1 MMMISDEFPVQIL
14 GLSKSDI
21 DKHFHQVALNLNR
34 NCWCRIQ
41 LKRNDII
48 DDLGSVFMVVRGNR
62 DMGLLVADTAF
73 TDEENMEIRFSMDMM
88 DDEQSGFEW
97 WRDPN

>member
-1 MMMISDEFPVQIL
+1 M
-14 GLSKSDI
+14 
-21 DKHFHQVALNLNR
+21 
-34 NCWCRIQ
+34 IQ
-41 LKRNDII
+41 LKRTDII

-62 DMGLLVADTAF
+62 DMGLLVVDTAF
-73 TDEENMEIRFSMDMM
+73 TDEENMEIRFSMGMM

>member
-1 MMMISDEFPVQIL
+1 MIS
-14 GLSKSDI
+14 STS
-21 DKHFHQVALNLNR
+21 
-34 NCWCRIQ
+34 
-41 LKRNDII
+41 
-48 DDLGSVFMVVRGNR
+48 LGSVFMVVRGNR

>member
-1 MMMISDEFPVQIL
+1 
-14 GLSKSDI
+14 
-21 DKHFHQVALNLNR
+21 
-34 NCWCRIQ
+34 
-41 LKRNDII
+41 
-48 DDLGSVFMVVRGNR
+48 MVVRGNR

-73 TDEENMEIRFSMDMM
+73 TDEENMEIQFSMGMM